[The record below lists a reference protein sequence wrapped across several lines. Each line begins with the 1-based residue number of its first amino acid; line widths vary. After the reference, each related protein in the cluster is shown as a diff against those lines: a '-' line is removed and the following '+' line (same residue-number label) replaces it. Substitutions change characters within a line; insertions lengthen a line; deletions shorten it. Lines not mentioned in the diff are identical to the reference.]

1 MNYLAEMT
9 TTTSA
14 ATGLSSQANAQQQQ
28 AITTTEGPLLIIA
41 GPGSGKTFTL
51 VERIVY
57 LIANKDIA
65 PENLFVVTFTDKAAQ
80 ELTTRISN
88 RLLELNIRFNLNEMY
103 LGTFHSVC
111 LRWLEEYREFTR
123 LKRSFTMM
131 DQFDQQYFLYKRI
144 SQYQALPYSE
154 HLIDPNARQK
164 TWDKTKNL
172 LKWLNVVSEEALD
185 CNDLLTAKH
194 DEVKALGHAYQLYQ
208 QQLEEENALDFS
220 TIQYEAL
227 KLLRSHPQVL
237 AALQQKLHYLMVDEY
252 QDTNTVQE
260 QLLTLLAGEEPN
272 LCVVGDDDQ
281 GLYRFR
287 GATIRNILQFPDKFP
302 AGDCKQVKLATN
314 YRSHPDI
321 IRFYNFWMSDR
332 DWTANGQTFRF
343 EKTIQPREAD
353 FPNVPA
359 VLKVSGPTPEDWHQ
373 EVLAFLHHLRDDGHL
388 TDWNQVAFL
397 FRSVKNDKAVALSQ
411 FLEANGI
418 PVYSPRSN
426 QFFEREEVKLA
437 IGALLFLFPQYGDLR
452 LGEVRKWADDASL
465 NIWGYYDHE
474 CFALFAQELRKSEN
488 ADLLQWAKRLAKRH
502 AVLTENTNY
511 AFSGLF
517 YDLLQFPLFSRYLD
531 ERLMVGGVQDNRPMR
546 NLAIFSQL
554 LVKFEYLQ
562 RVSVLS
568 PEFLTKSLRDLFNQ
582 FFRFLSEGGIDE
594 YEDDSEYAPSGCV
607 SFLTIHQS
615 KGMEFPVVVVGSLN
629 IGPRKQYSHLDE
641 ILESGYLSRP
651 TFEPLEETK
660 HFDFNRLFY
669 TAYSRAQNL
678 LVLSCAE
685 KQGRGRCPSRYFADY
700 YNELPSWR
708 DESFDVT
715 ALPLEQVKEVNL
727 KREYSFTSHLVL
739 FENCAEQYRF
749 FKALEF
755 SPVRKSPI
763 LFGTLV
769 HQTIEDIHKTVLRG
783 EEHKLSPEQI
793 ESWFD
798 TNYAFLTKKERVY
811 LTPIVQNIAL
821 EHVLRYYRRQDGNWS
836 RVKEAEVDVS
846 LVKDDYILSGSI
858 DLIRGE
864 ADTVEIVDFKSEK
877 KLDVNDPKDRQRLDR
892 YRRQLEVYAHI
903 VEERT
908 GETVSKMH
916 LYYTGEE
923 NGNPYISFDKH
934 QGHLEATI
942 QTFDD
947 VVSRIEQKDFSIAA
961 RPEKACKEC
970 DMQAYCDAKNWI
982 FQSN

>member
-1 MNYLAEMT
+1 MVQ
-9 TTTSA
+9 SIF
-14 ATGLSSQANAQQQQ
+14 SSKANVNQSK
-28 AITTTEGPLLIIA
+28 AISTTEGPLLIIA

-57 LIANKDIA
+57 LITRQKVE
-65 PENLFVVTFTDKAAQ
+65 PENLLVVTFTDKAAQ

-88 RLLELNIRFNLNEMY
+88 RLLEIGVRFNLNEMY
-103 LGTFHSVC
+103 LGTFHSIC

-123 LKRSFTMM
+123 LKRSFTLM

-144 SQYQALPYSE
+144 AKYQELP
-154 HLIDPNARQK
+154 HIGHIIDPESRQK
-164 TWDKTKNL
+164 TWDKTESL

-185 CNDLLTAKH
+185 PAVLLQAQH
-194 DEVKALGHAYQLYQ
+194 DEVKALGHVYTLYQ
-208 QQLEEENALDFS
+208 QQLDEENALDFS

-227 KLLRSHPQVL
+227 KLLRTYPQVL
-237 AALQQKLHYLMVDEY
+237 GELRQKIQYLMVDEY

-260 QLLTLLAGEEPN
+260 QLLTLLAGEQPN

-287 GATIRNILQFPDKFP
+287 GATIRNILQFPNKFP
-302 AGDCKQVKLATN
+302 EGKCSQVELSTN

-321 IRFYNFWMSDR
+321 VQFYNRWMNDQ
-332 DWTANGQTFRF
+332 DWSVSGQSFRF
-343 EKTIQPREAD
+343 DKTIKAREDD
-353 FPNVPA
+353 FTEVPA
-359 VLKVSGPTPEDWHQ
+359 VIKVSGPTSEDWHQ
-373 EVLAFLHHLRDDGHL
+373 EVLAFLLSLRDEGHL

-397 FRSVKNDKAVALSQ
+397 FRSVKNEKVVGLSK
-411 FLEANGI
+411 FLEENGI

-426 QFFEREEVKLA
+426 QFFDREEVKLM
-437 IGALLFLFPQYGDLR
+437 IGAMLFLFPQYGNPQF
-452 LGEVRKWADDASL
+452 GEVRKWNKDAYLS
-465 NIWGYYDHE
+465 IWDYYDQE
-474 CFALFAQELRKSEN
+474 CFALFVQELRKPEQ
-488 ADLLQWAKRLAKRH
+488 ADLAKWAARMGKQHLA
-502 AVLTENTNY
+502 LTGNANY

-517 YDLLQFPLFSRYLD
+517 YDLLKYPLFSRYLD
-531 ERLMVGGVQDNRPMR
+531 EDLLVGGVQDHRPMR

-568 PEFLTKSLRDLFNQ
+568 PTYLAKNLQDLFNQ
-582 FFRFLSEGGIDE
+582 FFRFLMEGGIDE
-594 YEDDSEYAPSGCV
+594 YQDESEYAPSGCV

-615 KGMEFPVVVVGSLN
+615 KGQEFPVVVVGSLN
-629 IGPRKQYSHLDE
+629 AVPRKQYSALDE

-660 HFDFNRLFY
+660 TFDFNRLFY

-678 LVLSCAE
+678 LVLSCEE
-685 KQGRGRCPSRYFADY
+685 KTGRGRCPSKYFSEY
-700 YNELPSWR
+700 YDGLPSWR
-708 DESFDVT
+708 DPVFDV
-715 ALPLEQVKEVNL
+715 ARVPLERVKDVNL

-749 FKALEF
+749 FKELEF
-755 SPVRKSPI
+755 APVRKSPI

-783 EEHKLSPEQI
+783 AEHKLSPEQI

-798 TNYAFLTKKERVY
+798 TNYAYLTKRERVY
-811 LTPIVQNIAL
+811 LTPVVQRIAL
-821 EHVLRYYRRQDGNWS
+821 EHVLRYYRRHDGDWS

-846 LVKDDYILSGSI
+846 LVQDEYILSGSV

-864 ADTVEIVDFKSEK
+864 GGTVEIVDFKSEK
-877 KLDVNDPKDRQRLDR
+877 KLDVNNPKDREKLDR

-903 VEERT
+903 VEQRT
-908 GETVSKMH
+908 GEQVTKMH
-916 LYYTGEE
+916 LYYTGEDA
-923 NGNPYISFDKH
+923 GNPYISFNKN
-934 QGHLEATI
+934 QRTI
-942 QTFDD
+942 DTTIGTFDT
-947 VVSRIEQKDFSIAA
+947 VVGRIERKDFAIPA
-961 RPEKACKEC
+961 RPDKACKEC
-970 DMQAYCDAKNWI
+970 DMQSYCDAKNWK
-982 FQSN
+982 FRSEP